1 MFGERCSALGTGWN
15 VVINTLKIVEK
26 VLHNT
31 QKCSE
36 LTLLAQTKLRWPALL
51 NKFIHNRPTF
61 QYLMLSSTN
70 AQYLLL

>member
-1 MFGERCSALGTGWN
+1 MLGQCWSALGTGWKE
-15 VVINTLKIVEK
+15 VINTMKIVEK

-36 LTLLAQTKLRWPALL
+36 LTLLAQTKLFCPALL

-61 QYLMLSSTN
+61 QYLMRSSTN